1 MNKMNLQTLD
11 HVPTLE
17 QRKLVESTSGIGL
30 PYNEIAALVGIDEY
44 TLQEQYEREL
54 ELGQAKA
61 NGQIAK
67 AIYAKALD
75 GDAAS
80 LKLWSENQNKI
91 KRGRGR
97 PKGSF
102 KSPMHKFADHPNG
115 ELIPKSDNQKIK
127 ELKRLLLDSAGSN
140 VVTKAI
146 EIALNDDHPSQAAM
160 IKLCM
165 DRMLPVSIFEKE
177 RNNRGAVSI
186 TITGIGETKISEES
200 IIDAEDIEVKDV

>member
-1 MNKMNLQTLD
+1 MNLQTLEYT
-11 HVPTLE
+11 PTPE
-17 QRKLVESTSGIGL
+17 HRRIVESTSGIGL
-30 PYNEIAALVGIDEY
+30 PYNEIAALIGVDEQ
-44 TLQEQYEREL
+44 TLHEHYSKEM

-67 AIYAKALD
+67 AIYNKALD

-80 LKLWSENQNKI
+80 MKLWTENQTKI

-102 KSPMHKFADHPNG
+102 KTPMHRLAENKLP
-115 ELIPKSDNQKIK
+115 EIVQKTDNQKIK
-127 ELKRLLLDSAGSN
+127 ELKKILLDSAGAN

-146 EIALNDDHPSQAAM
+146 EIAMNDDHPSQAAM

-165 DRMLPVSIFEKE
+165 DRMLPIGMFEKDKSQ
-177 RNNRGAVSI
+177 RSAINI
-186 TITGIGETKISEES
+186 TISGLNQEPT
-200 IIDAEDIEVKDV
+200 IIDAGEVTDV

>member
-1 MNKMNLQTLD
+1 MNLQTLEYT
-11 HVPTLE
+11 PTPE
-17 QRKLVESTSGIGL
+17 HRRIVESTSGIGL
-30 PYNEIAALVGIDEY
+30 PYNEIAALIGVDEATMLEHY
-44 TLQEQYEREL
+44 GREV

-67 AIYAKALD
+67 AIYNKALD

-80 LKLWSENQNKI
+80 MKLWTENQTKI

-102 KSPMHKFADHPNG
+102 KTPMHRLAENKLP
-115 ELIPKSDNQKIK
+115 EIVQKTDNQKIK
-127 ELKRLLLDSAGSN
+127 ELKKILLDSAGAN

-146 EIALNDDHPSQAAM
+146 EIAMNDDHPSQAAM

-165 DRMLPVSIFEKE
+165 DRMLPVSMFEKE
-177 RNNRGAVSI
+177 KHMRSAVTISI
-186 TITGIGETKISEES
+186 TGLGDGVISHAP
-200 IIDAEDIEVKDV
+200 IIDAEDITDV